1 MADCLFIVFLVRKK
15 IAFKIVF
22 ALFDINQSF
31 ILHNFLYLAI
41 PLDQAKTHIE
51 ILGKFG
57 LGWPCMVTSKQND
70 DLKSFPSSVAISMQK
85 I

>member
-22 ALFDINQSF
+22 ALFDT
-31 ILHNFLYLAI
+31 NFFYLAI
-41 PLDQAKTHIE
+41 PLDQPKTHIE

-70 DLKSFPSSVAISMQK
+70 DLKSFPSSVAVSMQK
-85 I
+85 L